1 MRRKLLVIAAM
12 ALAGAMAVPSVAL
25 AAKTPTGN
33 GAPSGPHFNLNI
45 HGVSN
50 SNGTSYSGNNKND
63 IFVPLTGKCTIH
75 LVKGTPFEVIQPNC
89 TGKHTSAVF
98 QLPTPCT
105 TSTCTTFA
113 YEVWVRA
120 VTPKGHATMN
130 TCYVTHVTGSSTYGT
145 TFCSTRIV
153 VLSKHRTF
161 TTVTTTLLT
170 VCTATTLTYQPIF
183 ATAAKTYLWQYTN
196 YGLRLAQFRFYPITK
211 STTIV
216 GTACSATGPSSH

>member
-1 MRRKLLVIAAM
+1 ME
-12 ALAGAMAVPSVAL
+12 G
-25 AAKTPTGN
+25 T
-33 GAPSGPHFNLNI
+33 F
-45 HGVSN
+45 GV
-50 SNGTSYSGNNKND
+50 
-63 IFVPLTGKCTIH
+63 V
-75 LVKGTPFEVIQPNC
+75 QPNC
-89 TGKHTSAVF
+89 TKHTAAAF

-130 TCYVTHVTGSSTYGT
+130 TCYVTETSSSSTVNV
-145 TFCSTRIV
+145 TFCSANIV

-170 VCTATTLTYQPIF
+170 VCTAKTGTYQPIF
-183 ATAAKTYLWQYTN
+183 KTSNETYLWQYTN
-196 YGLRLAQFRFYPITK
+196 DGLRLAQFRFYPITK

-216 GTACSATGPSSH
+216 GTTGCSATRRP

>member
-1 MRRKLLVIAAM
+1 MRRKLLVIAAV

-63 IFVPLTGKCTIH
+63 IFVPLTGKCAIH
-75 LVKGTPFEVIQPNC
+75 LVEGTPFEVLQPNC
-89 TGKHTSAVF
+89 TKHGAAAF

-130 TCYVTHVTGSSTYGT
+130 TCYVTETSSSSTFGV
-145 TFCSTRIV
+145 TFCSARIV
-153 VLSKHRTF
+153 KLSKNKKF

-170 VCTATTLTYQPIF
+170 VCTATTGTYQPIF

-196 YGLRLAQFRFYPITK
+196 DGLRLAQFRFYPVTK

-216 GTACSATGPSSH
+216 TTACSAIGPSSR